1 LVAKVLIAEFMEVS
15 VIIPTFNEEL
25 TIAKTLEALS
35 RLVNVAEVV
44 VVDGG
49 STDQTLSIVEKFATK
64 KKVQIIRMQE
74 ANRGKQLHE
83 GTKFAIGDI
92 FWFLHADTRPTQGS
106 ARQIKGL
113 MKYSEIVGGNF
124 EIIFAGD
131 SRSARFMTWLY
142 PNLLSIG
149 LCYGDSAFFV
159 RKDIYEKIGGFKP
172 IGAFE
177 DLDLYHRLRKVGRF
191 YHLSQTVTTSS
202 RRFEGKSF
210 LLTFAKWSIFQVLY
224 WLKFS
229 PEKLAKHYL
238 PVR

>member
-1 LVAKVLIAEFMEVS
+1 MEIS

-25 TIAKTLEALS
+25 TITKTLDALS
-35 RLVNVAEVV
+35 RLVNVSEVV

-49 STDQTLSIVEKFATK
+49 STDETLSILDNYKGLK
-64 KKVQIIRMQE
+64 KLQIVKLGE

-83 GTKFAIGDI
+83 GTKVASGDI
-92 FWFLHADTRPTQGS
+92 FWFIHADTRPTQGS
-106 ARQIKGL
+106 AKQIKGL

-124 EIIFAGD
+124 EIIFAGN

-177 DLDLYHRLRKVGRF
+177 DLDLYHRLRKKGRF

-202 RRFEGKSF
+202 RRFEGKNF
-210 LLTFAKWSIFQVLY
+210 VLTFAKWSIFQVLY
-224 WLKFS
+224 WLKFP
-229 PEKLAKHYL
+229 PEKLAKYYL

>member
-1 LVAKVLIAEFMEVS
+1 MEIS

-25 TIAKTLEALS
+25 TITKTLEALS
-35 RLVNVAEVV
+35 RLVNVSEVV

-49 STDQTLSIVEKFATK
+49 STDETLSILDSYKGLK
-64 KKVQIIRMQE
+64 KLQIVKLGE
-74 ANRGKQLHE
+74 ANRGRQLHE
-83 GTKFAIGDI
+83 GTKFATGDI
-92 FWFLHADTRPTQGS
+92 FWFIHADTRPTQGS

-124 EIIFAGD
+124 EIIFAGN

-159 RKDIYEKIGGFKP
+159 RKDIYEKIGGFKL

-177 DLDLYHRLRKVGRF
+177 DLDLYHRLRKKGRF

-210 LLTFAKWSIFQVLY
+210 VLTFAKWSIFQVLY
-224 WLKFS
+224 WLKFP
-229 PEKLAKHYL
+229 PEKLAKYYL

>member
-1 LVAKVLIAEFMEVS
+1 MEVS

-25 TIAKTLEALS
+25 TITKTLEALS
-35 RLVNVAEVV
+35 RLVNVSEVV

-49 STDQTLSIVEKFATK
+49 STDETLSILDSYKGLK
-64 KKVQIIRMQE
+64 KLTVVKLGE

-83 GTKFAIGDI
+83 GTKVATGDI
-92 FWFLHADTRPTQGS
+92 FWFIHADTRPTQGS

-124 EIIFAGD
+124 EIIFNGN

-177 DLDLYHRLRKVGRF
+177 DLDLYHRLRKKGRF

-210 LLTFAKWSIFQVLY
+210 ILTFAKWSIFQVLY
-224 WLKFS
+224 WLKFP

-238 PVR
+238 PIR

>member
-1 LVAKVLIAEFMEVS
+1 MEVS
-15 VIIPTFNEEL
+15 VIIPAFNEEL
-25 TIAKTLEALS
+25 TITKTLDALS

-49 STDQTLSIVEKFATK
+49 STDETLSILDNYKGLK
-64 KKVQIIRMQE
+64 KLQIVKLGE

-83 GTKFAIGDI
+83 GTKFATGDI

-106 ARQIKGL
+106 AKQIKGL

-124 EIIFAGD
+124 EIIFAGN

-177 DLDLYHRLRKVGRF
+177 DLDLYHRLRKKGRF

-202 RRFEGKSF
+202 RRFEGRSF
-210 LLTFAKWSIFQVLY
+210 MLTFARWSIFQVLY
-224 WLKFS
+224 WLKFP
-229 PEKLAKHYL
+229 PEKLAKYYL

>member
-1 LVAKVLIAEFMEVS
+1 MEVS

-25 TIAKTLEALS
+25 TITKTLEALS
-35 RLVNVAEVV
+35 RLVNVSEVV

-49 STDQTLSIVEKFATK
+49 SKDETLSILDSYKGLK
-64 KKVQIIRMQE
+64 KLQIVKLGE

-83 GTKFAIGDI
+83 GTKAATGDI
-92 FWFLHADTRPTQGS
+92 FWFIHADTRPTQGS

-113 MKYSEIVGGNF
+113 MKYSEIIGGNF
-124 EIIFAGD
+124 EIIFAGN

-159 RKDIYEKIGGFKP
+159 RRDIYEKIGGFKP

-177 DLDLYHRLRKVGRF
+177 DLDLYHRLRKKGRF

-210 LLTFAKWSIFQVLY
+210 VLTFAKWSIFQVLY
-224 WLKFS
+224 WLKF
-229 PEKLAKHYL
+229 PPDKLAKYYL
-238 PVR
+238 PAR

>member
-1 LVAKVLIAEFMEVS
+1 MEVS

-25 TIAKTLEALS
+25 TITKTLEALS
-35 RLVNVAEVV
+35 RLVNVSEVV

-49 STDQTLSIVEKFATK
+49 STDETLSILDSYKGLKRLQVVKLS
-64 KKVQIIRMQE
+64 V

-83 GTKFAIGDI
+83 GTKVATGDI
-92 FWFLHADTRPTQGS
+92 FWFIHADTRPTQGS

-113 MKYSEIVGGNF
+113 MKYSEIIGGNF
-124 EIIFAGD
+124 EIIFAGN

-159 RKDIYEKIGGFKP
+159 RRDIYEKIGGFKP

-177 DLDLYHRLRKVGRF
+177 DLDLYHRLRKKGRF

-210 LLTFAKWSIFQVLY
+210 VLTFAKWSIFQVLY
-224 WLKFS
+224 WLKF
-229 PEKLAKHYL
+229 PPDKLAKYYL
-238 PVR
+238 PAR

>member
-1 LVAKVLIAEFMEVS
+1 MEVS

-25 TIAKTLEALS
+25 TITKTLEALS
-35 RLVNVAEVV
+35 RLVNVSEVV

-49 STDQTLSIVEKFATK
+49 STDETLSILDNYKGLK
-64 KKVQIIRMQE
+64 KLQIVKLGE

-83 GTKFAIGDI
+83 GTKFATGDI
-92 FWFLHADTRPTQGS
+92 FWFIHADTRPTQGS

-124 EIIFAGD
+124 EIIFAGN

-177 DLDLYHRLRKVGRF
+177 DLDLYHRLRKKGRF

-210 LLTFAKWSIFQVLY
+210 VLTFAKWSIFQVLY
-224 WLKFS
+224 WLKF
-229 PEKLAKHYL
+229 PPKKLAKYYL
-238 PVR
+238 PIR